1 MKKISLYLPI
11 ELKARE
17 LAPKILLSLVAANKN
32 LRVYLGTQATIS
44 RIISTKKEKG
54 GVYFF
59 KGGLS
64 LNLVKNIKKKC
75 SKFIILD
82 EEAGPGDENP
92 RMTMRER
99 INKNIEQEIDRY
111 YILGKK
117 NFDIAKIIFSNF
129 RKSLVLSGWPRIDF
143 FKLSAKQKKNNQ
155 SVKDIKKKYGD
166 YILFV
171 SDFGQNSRK
180 MIFYTKETNKKIYKD
195 NKRLQNKI
203 NKISLDQ
210 FNEFNKVSDLLLD
223 LDKDNSIPMIIIRPH
238 PSEDHEPWERI
249 SKKMKKFKVILEGE
263 ISPWIH
269 GSKAILHRGCS
280 TSIQAYLGNIPQ
292 GYIVTNK
299 KTIRRALPYTLSKK
313 LFSLK
318 DIKEF
323 CKNIPR
329 VKDIKY
335 ENSLLKK
342 DFNQIIHTDKK
353 FASEIIVDDIIKMNP
368 SKEHLYK
375 PDIITFSKNWA
386 RNFVHNY
393 DVAFFILKK
402 FFLKFVN
409 NVYETQIDR
418 IVSHHQKI
426 PFGIRLRDINNEISN
441 YNFKNKIIVKQIL
454 KNAFL
459 IEKKNDKIIN
469 SK

>member
-17 LAPKILLSLVAANKN
+17 LAPKLFLSFIAVKKN

-44 RIISTKKEKG
+44 RIINTKKETG

-64 LNLVKNIKKKC
+64 LDLIKNIKKKC

-92 RMTMRER
+92 RVTMRER
-99 INKNIEQEIDRY
+99 INKNIELEIDRY

-117 NFDIAKIIFSNF
+117 NFDIAQKIFKNF
-129 RKSLVLSGWPRIDF
+129 RQSLVLSGWPRIDF
-143 FKLSAKQKKNNQ
+143 FKFSAKQKKKNPN
-155 SVKDIKKKYGD
+155 VKDIKKKYGE

-171 SDFGQNSRK
+171 SDFGQNSKK
-180 MIFYTKETNKKIYKD
+180 MVTFTKKFYNRIYKNNKK
-195 NKRLQNKI
+195 LQNKLH
-203 NKISLDQ
+203 KLHLDQ
-210 FNEFNKVSDLLLD
+210 FKEFNKVIDLLMD
-223 LDKDNSIPMIIIRPH
+223 LDKDSSIPMIIIRPH
-238 PSEDHEPWERI
+238 PSEDYEPWNRI
-249 SKKMKKFKVILEGE
+249 SKKLQRIKVIFEGE
-263 ISPWIH
+263 ISPWIY

-299 KTIRRALPYTLSKK
+299 KKIRKALPYTLSKK

-318 DIKEF
+318 DVKKF
-323 CKNIPR
+323 CQNTSSMKNN
-329 VKDIKY
+329 KNK
-335 ENSLLKK
+335 NSLLKRNF
-342 DFNQIIHTDKK
+342 DQIIHTEKK
-353 FASEIIVDDIIKMNP
+353 LASEIIVEDIIKINP
-368 SKEHLYK
+368 PKEDLYK
-375 PDIITFSKNWA
+375 PDTITLFKNWV
-386 RNFVHNY
+386 RNFIHNY
-393 DVAFFILKK
+393 NVTFFIIKN
-402 FFLKFVN
+402 FFLKLTN

-418 IVSHHQKI
+418 IVSQHQKI
-426 PFGIRLRDINNEISN
+426 PFGISLKDISNEISN
-441 YNFKNKIIVKQIL
+441 YNFKDKIIVKQIL

-459 IEKKNDKIIN
+459 IEKKN
-469 SK
+469 